1 MSIFPGFG
9 KGPTQTFDNLKNQ
22 DITVQGQQ
30 LNDEERRLFAFR
42 EGDKVG
48 NLGLVG
54 DLNESGAKRVQDFR
68 MGSSLVTPQKPDAPK
83 QPPAAPRGRFPSGKR
98 ALKHNV
104 RRG

>member
-9 KGPTQTFDNLKNQ
+9 RGPTQTFDNLRNQ
-22 DITVQGQQ
+22 DITVQGKR

-42 EGDKVG
+42 EGDEVG
-48 NLGLVG
+48 NLGLMG

-68 MGSSLVTPQKPDAPK
+68 TGSSLVKPQKPAAPK
-83 QPPAAPRGRFPSGKR
+83 QPPAAPKSRIPSGKR
-98 ALKHNV
+98 AAKLNV